1 MNASHRIPRAVQ
13 IGVLAVLLMAGFAVT
28 RRAAQSDTMQ
38 RDAMQPST
46 SALKAPAEASTASMA
61 FAPLEGAA
69 ITPPR
74 RLKVAFQLDPALTQG
89 LYLGQRWVTPPT
101 FDFVQPGVAFVVRAK
116 AQRVDSAS
124 ERQDVSGDWAA
135 SNPEMVAIDRGPGDV
150 TLTIREA
157 GDSELVVQAA
167 GDRNVLRVH
176 AEQRPDAMR
185 VRITQQ

>member
-1 MNASHRIPRAVQ
+1 MNASRRLPRVVQ
-13 IGVLAVLLMAGFAVT
+13 LGVLAVLLVAGFAVT
-28 RRAAQSDTMQ
+28 HRAAQSDATQ
-38 RDAMQPST
+38 TNAMQPST
-46 SALKAPAEASTASMA
+46 PALHAPAEASMASLA
-61 FAPLEGAA
+61 STQLEAAAPRA
-69 ITPPR
+69 P

-89 LYLGQRWVTPPT
+89 LYLGQRWVHPPT

-135 SNPEMVAIDRGPGDV
+135 SNPEMVAIDRGPGEV

-167 GDRNVLRVH
+167 GERNVLRVH